1 MFHVEHSRLL
11 PPRKCL
17 TPASREAPPGLEGQQ
32 ARVPEFHVEPVDWMF
47 HVEHSPLGRGRGA
60 IDGLDHTRLRGT
72 YRPGRSGLGVPRGTL
87 ALQLRSWAPR
97 WEVPR
102 KGPSPH
108 HVG

>member
-60 IDGLDHTRLRGT
+60 IDGLDHTRLRGRRRMRCDDSAELT
-72 YRPGRSGLGVPRGTL
+72 GRFVACLCTQSMPLVRRHDPQARFT
-87 ALQLRSWAPR
+87 
-97 WEVPR
+97 
-102 KGPSPH
+102 
-108 HVG
+108 